1 MRVSIVSE
9 IERKNIALLVH
20 LVEAGE
26 EIGKLKH
33 QLEKLEKENKGLRAK
48 VKKYWTDREYLERLE
63 AKLKKES
70 EL

>member
-1 MRVSIVSE
+1 VSDT
-9 IERKNIALLVH
+9 ERKNIVLLVH

-26 EIGKLKH
+26 EIARLKH
-33 QLEKLEKENKGLRAK
+33 QLEKLEKENRKLRAK